1 MIVLGILSIRD
12 ILDSDLASVSLPA
25 SMLLDP
31 INDEVEFPNDPRHKV
46 SRLMESF
53 RQRAAQSYLDILRAL
68 CQNRCR
74 IRRTLTHTLAD
85 WDNLQLDSEQV
96 DEELRQYTKEQAM
109 KLPDFGDMPTYA
121 FPVSSW
127 CYHYKLRQM
136 QWLVQMGFELDIYAH
151 DERASMYWLLQNYA
165 MTHYRH
171 LQRINSFLI
180 RDYSEMRKDHKTE
193 NPALKG
199 MEFQNAINY
208 IRLSSLQVTAIQ
220 ALAHGISCLYTVL
233 ERYKLIPVTPHPYST
248 DEIRYEQRMK
258 PFLGISLPEL
268 LSYEQF
274 HASVTQPKESSL
286 DLLDFAAAS
295 VAAAKA
301 EFEALSKLDAQTAR
315 CEGKWS
321 DEAWHK
327 NIKEEVK
334 SCIAASIAI
343 MTVKKAV
350 DVAES
355 TNAKKLRL
363 HVECLPSEKSYHD
376 WWVLPKILALK

>member
-1 MIVLGILSIRD
+1 MLSIRN

-31 INDEVEFPNDPRHKV
+31 INDEVEVPNDPRHKV

-109 KLPDFGDMPTYA
+109 KLPDFGDMPTFA
-121 FPVSSW
+121 FPLSSW

-151 DERASMYWLLQNYA
+151 DERAPMYWLLQNYA

-171 LQRINSFLI
+171 LQRISSFLI
-180 RDYSEMRKDHKTE
+180 RDYAEMRKDSKTE
-193 NPALKG
+193 NPAIKG

-208 IRLSSLQVTAIQ
+208 IRLSSLQVTATQ
-220 ALAHGISCLYTVL
+220 ALAHGLSCLYTVL
-233 ERYKLIPVTPHPYST
+233 VRYKLISLTPHPYST

-258 PFLGISLPEL
+258 PFLGISLPEF
-268 LSYEQF
+268 LSYQQF
-274 HASVTQPKESSL
+274 HASVTQPEESSL
-286 DLLDFAAAS
+286 ELLEFAATS
-295 VAAAKA
+295 VAASKR

-315 CEGKWS
+315 CEGKWC

-327 NIKEEVK
+327 NAKEEVK
-334 SCIAASIAI
+334 SCIAAGIAI

-350 DVAES
+350 EVAEP
-355 TNAKKLRL
+355 TKAKELEL
-363 HVECLPSEKSYHD
+363 IVECLPSEKSYHD
-376 WWVLPKILALK
+376 WWIVPKILAVK